1 MPVQRHACSQPFMNS
16 SACFSAS
23 GVRLVARLLCLVV
36 VALSLVAPAR
46 ALEVEGLYSHAV
58 AVDQSQNDEMSRALA
73 GVLVKVSGRREVLSD
88 PVIRKA
94 LAQPESYVQKFG
106 FQSPSGSGRPQYFQ
120 ADFNEQAINDLLR
133 SAGQAIWGAT
143 RSSTIVW
150 LALDSGRGRA
160 IVGSSGNLAAALT
173 RGFHNRGVPVLLPL
187 LDVDDVS
194 AISAVDLWGGF
205 HDKIRKAS
213 RRYGSESIL
222 TGRLTRSGDLYSGRL
237 SLLFRDNVAKTSAV
251 NGLDAAGVARLAAD
265 MAGSTLSAHYAID
278 ASQNSGNVVLQVEN
292 IVSLEAYAALGS
304 YLEQITAVR
313 EVSVRKVGANSV
325 ELVLA
330 VDGSQQQ
337 LVEALALEGRL
348 VPVVEPVNSLPVV
361 QLSESASQLSEPAVQ
376 PSEPAPMVYRWVARR

>member
-1 MPVQRHACSQPFMNS
+1 MPVQRHVCSQPFMNS

-23 GVRLVARLLCLVV
+23 GVLLVARLLCLVV
-36 VALSLVAPAR
+36 VVLTLAAPAR

-58 AVDQSQNDEMSRALA
+58 PVDQSQNNEMSRALA
-73 GVLVKVSGRREVLSD
+73 GVLVKVSGRQEVLSD

-94 LAQPESYVQKFG
+94 LAKPESYVQKYG

-133 SAGQAIWGAT
+133 SAGQAIWGAA

-150 LALDSGRGRA
+150 LALDSGRGRT
-160 IVGSSGNLAAALT
+160 IVGWSGNLAAALT
-173 RGFHNRGVPVLLPL
+173 RGFHNRGVPLLLPL

-194 AISAVDLWGGF
+194 VISAVDLWGGF
-205 HDKIRKAS
+205 HDKILKAS

-222 TGRLTRSGDLYSGRL
+222 TGRLTRSGDLYNGRL
-237 SLLFRDNVAKTSAV
+237 SLLFRGNVAKTSAV

-265 MAGSTLSAHYAID
+265 MAGSTLSGHYAID

-292 IVSLEAYAALGS
+292 IVSLEAYAALGN

-313 EVSVRKVGANSV
+313 DVSVRKVGANSV

-348 VPVVEPVNSLPVV
+348 MPVVEPVNSLPVV
-361 QLSESASQLSEPAVQ
+361 QLSESAVQLSEPAV
-376 PSEPAPMVYRWVARR
+376 SEPAPMVYRWVARR